1 MSDRPLSD
9 LVASLHEPASESRAP
24 DIDPDRLRGP
34 DPGMRIR
41 GITTSS
47 DEVTDGSLFIAIRG
61 TSTDGH
67 QFVDEAV
74 RRGAAAVV
82 VESDYQGD
90 PGVPV
95 VRVEDTRRASAELAA
110 AWYGHPAAGMRL
122 VGITG
127 SIGKTSILA
136 MLEAILAEAG
146 IRAGAV
152 GSLGVHVDG
161 ETVTDTG
168 HTAPGP
174 LLLHRELSRI
184 AEKGCD
190 LTAMEVTSH
199 ALVQERVHGLQFD
212 LGVFTNLVPLEHSEY
227 HPTFRDY
234 AAAKRRFFDY
244 LRPCVPLVYNV
255 DSQVVRRMVHD
266 SEAEPVGCGQGRA
279 AMVQVDPV
287 AMDLDGTRC
296 TLTVR
301 RPIPRMDGGEVLP
314 TAFPLDLQLLGYS
327 NMTNAALAAATGL
340 CVGAQPDA
348 IQAALASLER
358 QPRRLQIIHHG
369 RFTVLDD
376 TVGHPDSISAVFQLV
391 ERLDPRRVHI
401 AFAVRGQRGALVNRH
416 AAEALG
422 IWTQRVPTG
431 AMVVTRSEDA
441 ADERNRV
448 EDAESEAVEEALGR
462 HGVSFAVRNRLDETV
477 DEVLAA
483 ARDGDIVLLLGAQG
497 MDRGEE
503 LALSWLRDRSR
514 RP

>member
-1 MSDRPLSD
+1 MSARPLSE
-9 LVASLHEPASESRAP
+9 LLSALKEPRSGT
-24 DIDPDRLRGP
+24 GP
-34 DPGMRIR
+34 RDPGTAIR
-41 GITTSS
+41 DITTSS
-47 DEVTDGSLFIAIRG
+47 DDVTDGSLFIAIRG

-82 VESDYQGD
+82 VESDYRGE
-90 PGVPV
+90 PGVPA

-110 AWYGHPAAGMRL
+110 AWYGHPAAGMRM

-127 SIGKTSILA
+127 SIGKTSILS
-136 MLEAILAEAG
+136 MLEAILSEAG

-161 ETVTDTG
+161 ETLGETG

-174 LLLHRELSRI
+174 LLLHRELARI
-184 AEKGCD
+184 AGEGCD

-199 ALVQERVHGLQFD
+199 ALIQERVHGLQFD

-234 AAAKRRFFDY
+234 ADAKRRFFDY

-266 SEAEPVGCGQGRA
+266 SGAEPVGCGYGRA
-279 AMVQVDPV
+279 ATVRIEPV
-287 AMDLDGTRC
+287 SMDLDGTRC

-314 TAFPLDLQLLGYS
+314 TSFPVALDLLGYS
-327 NMTNAALAAATGL
+327 NMTNAALAATIGL
-340 CVGAQPDA
+340 CLGAEPDA

-358 QPRRLQIIHHG
+358 QPRRLQIIHRG
-369 RFTVLDD
+369 RFTILDD
-376 TVGHPDSISAVFQLV
+376 TVGHPDSISAIFQLV
-391 ERLDPRRVHI
+391 ERLDPSRVHI
-401 AFAVRGQRGALVNRH
+401 AFAVRGQRGERVNRH

-422 IWTQRVPTG
+422 IWARRVAVGTV
-431 AMVVTRSEDA
+431 VVTRSEDA

-448 EDAESEAVEEALGR
+448 EEAESAAVEEVLGR
-462 HGVSFAVRNRLDETV
+462 QGVPFAVYDRLDEAI
-477 DEVLAA
+477 DAVLSAA
-483 ARDGDIVLLLGAQG
+483 DDGDVVLLLGAQG
-497 MDRGEE
+497 MDRGGE
-503 LALSWLRDRSR
+503 LAHGWLREREP